1 MAGIV
6 DPYGRIIVVTLA
18 LKLRMD
24 IHAMVRFT
32 VRVAALAAVAA
43 LLLQPACAAGFIEV
57 TNPHAAAPA
66 ESGCHEPAPATPGT
80 PPPAHVCCGGDHSPD
95 ALLTTAYITALPM
108 VSQTWQSPIF
118 DLSAPSPLI
127 PAADGPSSSP
137 PGPLVLRI

>member
-1 MAGIV
+1 V
-6 DPYGRIIVVTLA
+6 KPA
-18 LKLRMD
+18 LKLRMG

-43 LLLQPACAAGFIEV
+43 LLLQPACAAGFTEV
-57 TNPHAAAPA
+57 TDLHATVPA

-80 PPPAHVCCGGDHSPD
+80 PAPAHVCCGGDHSPD

-108 VSQTWQSPIF
+108 VSQTSQSPAF
-118 DLSAPSPLI
+118 ELSAPRLLI
-127 PAADGPSSSP
+127 VVADNPSSSP